1 MTINAMILILVPEW
15 YQRTLTVCRFFTKVM
30 SRCPGYKYLQ
40 CVFRPFQFFPPIN
53 LRVKKSEYF
62 QPSSIS
68 LIMHPN
74 TFPLKDWSNFHNAM
88 FLKKHQVI
96 KRSNAILFCGC
107 LSNHHWR
114 VMTRLCRH
122 VTHSWDEPCLTA
134 DVTHHSSLITDV
146 TLYWNLTWVMIY
158 SRRHSWLIP

>member
-96 KRSNAILFCGC
+96 KRLNAILTLWLLIKPSLTGDDTP
-107 LSNHHWR
+107 LSTRDSQLRWAMSYSWR
-114 VMTRLCRH
+114 
-122 VTHSWDEPCLTA
+122 D
-134 DVTHHSSLITDV
+134 SSLITDNWRDS
-146 TLYWNLTWVMIY
+146 LLK
-158 SRRHSWLIP
+158 SDLSHDL